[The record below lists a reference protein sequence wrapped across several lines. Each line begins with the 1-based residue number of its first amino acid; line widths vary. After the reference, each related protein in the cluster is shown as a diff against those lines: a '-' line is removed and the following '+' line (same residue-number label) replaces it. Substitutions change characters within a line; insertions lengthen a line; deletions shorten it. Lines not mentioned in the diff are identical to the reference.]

1 MWNKACWKSQVAL
14 WTDKSFMGHILTKP
28 VPLPP
33 PPVVNCQLISG
44 GHYGSLQQQQQ
55 HQTQEMD
62 TPTIQPKF
70 LSRGNLYKVTTGDSV
85 TLPCRVSNLGSFVL
99 LWRRGNSVLT
109 AGALKITRDKRF
121 SLVDSY
127 DLQISDVKTQDA
139 GDYICQ
145 IGDQETRDQ
154 VHTLEILV
162 PPTIRAI
169 PVNGQVT
176 ARKGSTVTLECKA
189 SGNPV
194 PSIYW
199 FKKVSVRALHHPLAT
214 VLKVNLFCFCFNSLR
229 IHCPG
234 PHTSR
239 TVLLW
244 C

>member
-1 MWNKACWKSQVAL
+1 
-14 WTDKSFMGHILTKP
+14 MGHILTKP
-28 VPLPP
+28 LLLPP
-33 PPVVNCQLISG
+33 HPVVDCQLISG
-44 GHYGSLQQQQQ
+44 GHYGSLQHQQQ

-199 FKKVSVRALHHPLAT
+199 FKKVSVGALHHPLAT
-214 VLKVNLFCFCFNSLR
+214 VLTVNLFCFCFNSLR

>member
-1 MWNKACWKSQVAL
+1 MPASSSGA
-14 WTDKSFMGHILTKP
+14 MGTA
-28 VPLPP
+28 
-33 PPVVNCQLISG
+33 
-44 GHYGSLQQQQQ
+44 
-55 HQTQEMD
+55 EMD

-70 LSRGNLYKVTTGDSV
+70 LSRGNLYKVTTGDAV
-85 TLPCRVSNLGSFVL
+85 TLPCRVSNLGNFVL

-121 SLVDSY
+121 SLVESY
-127 DLQISDVKTQDA
+127 DLQINGVKTQDA

-162 PPTIRAI
+162 PPTIRAV

-194 PSIYW
+194 PSIFW
-199 FKKVSVRALHHPLAT
+199 FKKVRRQI
-214 VLKVNLFCFCFNSLR
+214 NYY
-229 IHCPG
+229 
-234 PHTSR
+234 
-239 TVLLW
+239 LL
-244 C
+244 